1 VARYVAT
8 RDLDLPMLSAV
19 HDPEAVDAPVVTA
32 LMPLKTY
39 HLQYLSEALGSLTG
53 QTCPQWQLLVIAD
66 PPDVQELARVL
77 APWLNDDRIELIA
90 NEGRRMA
97 GAINTGMRHATTDFV
112 AILLADDAWSPD
124 AVAVLTRR
132 IREVPHIDFFHSA
145 RRIVDDDGR
154 PISSVHRP
162 SPTVSLA
169 DFFERAPVKHLL
181 CWRRAMGLAIGGL
194 DERLSEIG
202 PDDLDFPWTMA
213 EHGALFEAIDD
224 CLYIYRDH
232 RRIARL
238 TTHIPRRVAARELRR
253 VYRKHGITRRQARA
267 RIEAARRTY
276 LQQCLFQTRLD
287 AQIRTRLG
295 RIPAAWR
302 DTYR

>member
-1 VARYVAT
+1 VAA
-8 RDLDLPMLSAV
+8 RDLKLPMLSAV
-19 HDPEAVDAPVVTA
+19 HDPQAVDVPVVTA

-39 HLQYLSEALGSLTG
+39 HPHYLSEALGSLTA
-53 QTCPQWQLLVIAD
+53 QTCPQWRLLVIAD
-66 PPDVQELARVL
+66 PPNLQELARAL
-77 APWLNDDRIELIA
+77 GSWLNDDRVELIA

-97 GAINTGMRHATTDFV
+97 GAINTGMCHATTDYV

-132 IREVPHIDFFHSA
+132 IREAPHVDFFHSA

-162 SPTVSLA
+162 TPTVTLA
-169 DFFERAPVKHLL
+169 DFFERTPVKHLL
-181 CWRRAMGLAIGGL
+181 CWRRSMGLAIGGL
-194 DERLSEIG
+194 DERSSSIG
-202 PDDLDFPWTMA
+202 ADDFDFPWTMA

-238 TTHIPRRVAARELRR
+238 TTHIPRREAVRDLRR
-253 VYRKHGITRRQARA
+253 AYRKHGMTRRQARA
-267 RIEAARRTY
+267 RVDAARRSF
-276 LQQCLFQTRLD
+276 LQQSLFQTRLD
-287 AQIRTRLG
+287 ARIRTRLG
-295 RIPAAWR
+295 RLPAAWR
-302 DTYR
+302 DAYR